1 MTRKPTVMQV
11 VAAAIVDGRGRWLL
25 QRRPIG
31 KRHGGLWE
39 FPGGK
44 VEPGEKP
51 LEALIREVNE
61 ELTITPLGCCDC
73 PVARAEA
80 PAGEGEPAI
89 VITLYNI
96 AAWNGSPTPE
106 QGAELGWFTPGAI
119 DGLALP
125 PLDRV
130 LAKQLFGATA

>member
-61 ELTITPLGCCDC
+61 ELTITPLGCCDR

-89 VITLYNI
+89 VITLYKI
-96 AAWNGSPTPE
+96 ATWNGSPTPE
-106 QGAELGWFTPGAI
+106 QGAELGWFTSGAI

-125 PLDRV
+125 PLVRV
-130 LAKQLFGATA
+130 LAKQLFGAPA